1 MTKYLQ
7 KTGPELFFALLE
19 EIGNTRKPIEPFF
32 SERLTHAHY
41 TLTSDI
47 FDIIAN
53 NNQKQTAKHLIVV
66 RKLLVK
72 LRQVK
77 GVDLLVRFDPELT
90 DIGGAEGKEEP
101 DVFRLKLVHLV
112 LSELDR
118 VIDFIID
125 YKPIPRV
132 PKKI

>member
-7 KTGPELFFALLE
+7 KTGAELFFALLE
-19 EIGNTRKPIEPFF
+19 EIGNMHKPIEPFF
-32 SERLTHAHY
+32 SERLAHAHY

-53 NNQKQTAKHLIVV
+53 NNQKQTAKLLIVV

-90 DIGGAEGKEEP
+90 EIGGAAGKGEP
-101 DVFRLKLVHLV
+101 DIFRLKLVNLV

-118 VIDFIID
+118 VIDFIIE